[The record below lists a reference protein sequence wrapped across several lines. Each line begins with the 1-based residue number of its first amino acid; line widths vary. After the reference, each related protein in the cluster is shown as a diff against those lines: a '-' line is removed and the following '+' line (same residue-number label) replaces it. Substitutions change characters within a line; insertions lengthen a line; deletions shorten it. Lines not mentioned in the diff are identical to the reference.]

1 METII
6 NTPKELLKEVLR
18 DALFGK
24 QAHVTLERALE
35 GLQWHQAGLQ
45 VPDSPHTIW
54 QQLKHL
60 NYWQDRFI
68 SRMEGMKVLPAKSS
82 DDGWCFPQAPS
93 SEGDFRKEVGK
104 LLTSINYIAEL
115 LQREAEGNTF
125 FLIEVVRTLAEQ
137 AGRLEDIKAMAL
149 PNRVFA
155 GGVQEIVQRRLQ
167 YLQI

>member
-1 METII
+1 METSV
-6 NTPKELLKEVLR
+6 NNPKELLIGVLR

-35 GLQWHQAGLQ
+35 GLHWHQVGVEVLK
-45 VPDSPHTIW
+45 SPHTIW

-82 DDGWCFPQAPS
+82 DEGWCFPKAPA
-93 SEGDFRKEVGK
+93 SEADYRKEVGK

-115 LQREAEGNTF
+115 VQDDRDLSNEMGDYPHGYAVIQ
-125 FLIEVVRTLAEQ
+125 
-137 AGRLEDIKAMAL
+137 AMASHL
-149 PNRVFA
+149 SYHI
-155 GGVQEIVQRRLQ
+155 GEIVLLRRLIGAWPPPSGG
-167 YLQI
+167 YSW